1 MAGKEDR
8 GDDVGSAAS
17 MTTEEAA
24 AAAAASAAAE
34 AEKTAAALE
43 GAKGGTSGDEEDA
56 AALAEAKERAAQA
69 EAEARERDE
78 KGRFAKSDVKIPK
91 DRFDEAV
98 AREREARL
106 AAERELL
113 ELRSQLKADEAAV
126 DAEALETE
134 IKDLE
139 KAHAQ
144 ALLKGDVDAA
154 AETMSQIRLKER
166 AIQIAASTSL
176 SDQAKVQAR
185 EEVRMDTAIE
195 RLEKTYD
202 ILNPEHES
210 YDQGLVDLILA
221 SQRYYISDKG
231 MLPSVALVQATEEVM
246 GRFNKA
252 APPKEEPKKGLGA
265 GEKGA
270 ADRKAAAVKAAL
282 DAAKRQPPS
291 TKETGLDSDKA
302 GIVKDIDPTKLTME
316 EFAALP
322 DATKSR
328 LRGDMLEE

>member
-134 IKDLE
+134 IKELE

-185 EEVRMDTAIE
+185 EEARMDTAIE

-246 GRFNKA
+246 GRFTKV

-282 DAAKRQPPS
+282 DASKRQPPS